1 MIVLTH
7 GLLRA
12 VAARILSAAGAAE
25 ADAATVADHLV
36 DANLA
41 GHDSHGVAMVPY
53 YVRAIGAGVLDP
65 RAHAAVE
72 DGGGPALAVDGRSG
86 FGQVVAREGIAAGI
100 ARARAGGV
108 VAVALRDAFH
118 VGRVGAYAE
127 QAAAAGLAS
136 IHLVNVVGHAPFVAP
151 FRGTDPRLSTNP
163 FCVGVPGP
171 DGRPA
176 LLLDFAT
183 SHVSYGKVRNAY
195 AAGAPA
201 PPGALIDA
209 RGRPTDDPSV
219 MFVEPKGAMR
229 PMGEYKGYGLA
240 LACELLAG
248 ALAGGGTLP
257 RVPTADA
264 RITNNMVSI
273 LLDPARFP
281 GGPSFAAEIAE
292 GIRWVKASPPADP
305 AQPVLVAGEPEA
317 AARAARLAGGVP
329 VPEAIWE
336 EIRAAG
342 RAVGAAEIEAG

>member
-7 GLLRA
+7 GALRA
-12 VAARILSAAGAAE
+12 AAARILSAAGAA
-25 ADAATVADHLV
+25 APDAATVADHLV

-53 YVRAIGAGVLDP
+53 YVRAIAAGVLDP
-65 RAHAAVE
+65 RAHAAIE

-86 FGQVVAREGIAAGI
+86 FGQVVAREGIAAGM
-100 ARARAGGV
+100 ARVREGGV
-108 VAVALRDAFH
+108 AAVALRDAFH

-127 QAAAAGLAS
+127 QAAAAGLVS

-151 FRGTDPRLSTNP
+151 FRGSDARLATNP

-171 DGRPA
+171 EGRPA

-183 SHVSYGKVRNAY
+183 SHVAYGKVRNAY
-195 AAGAPA
+195 AAGLPA

-219 MFVEPKGAMR
+219 LFVEPRGAMR
-229 PMGEYKGYGLA
+229 PFGDYKGSGLA

-264 RITNNMVSI
+264 RITNNMVSV
-273 LLDPARFP
+273 LLDPARFA
-281 GGPSFAAEIAE
+281 GGRTFAAEIAE
-292 GIRWVKASPPADP
+292 GIGWVKASPPADP

-317 AARAARLAGGVP
+317 AARAARLAGGIP
-329 VPEAIWE
+329 VPEGIWE
-336 EIRAAG
+336 EIRAAATSVG
-342 RAVGAAEIEAG
+342 VAVDR

>member
-1 MIVLTH
+1 MIVLPH
-7 GLLRA
+7 ERLRA
-12 VAARILSAAGAAE
+12 AAARILAAAGASE
-25 ADAATVADHLV
+25 PDASVVADHLV

-53 YVRAIGAGVLDP
+53 YVRAIAAGVLDP

-72 DGGGPALAVDGRSG
+72 DAGGPVLAVAGRKG

-100 ARARAGGV
+100 ARARGTGV

-118 VGRVGAYAE
+118 VGRVGTYAE
-127 QAAAAGLAS
+127 QAAAAGLVS

-151 FRGTDPRLSTNP
+151 FRGSDARLSTNP
-163 FCVGVPGP
+163 FCAGVPGP
-171 DGRPA
+171 GGRPA

-183 SHVSYGKVRNAY
+183 SHVAYGKVRNAH
-195 AAGAPA
+195 AAGVRAPA
-201 PPGALIDA
+201 GALVDA

-219 MFVEPKGAMR
+219 MFQEPKGALR
-229 PMGEYKGYGLA
+229 PMGEYKGYGLG

-257 RVPTADA
+257 RVPQEDA
-264 RITNNMVSI
+264 RISNNMISF

-281 GGPSFAAEIAE
+281 GASTFAAEVAE

-305 AQPVLVAGEPEA
+305 ALPVLVAGEPEA
-317 AARAARLAGGVP
+317 AARAARLAAGVP
-329 VPEAIWE
+329 VADGIWE
-336 EIRAAG
+336 EIRAAAG
-342 RAVGAAEIEAG
+342 SVGVDA

>member
-1 MIVLTH
+1 MIVLSH
-7 GLLRA
+7 ASLRA
-12 VAARILSAAGAAE
+12 AAARVLSAAGAARE
-25 ADAATVADHLV
+25 DAAIVADHLV

-53 YVRAIGAGVLDP
+53 YVRAIGAGLLDP

-72 DGGGPALAVDGRSG
+72 DGGGPALAVHGRSG
-86 FGQVVAREGIAAGI
+86 FGQVVAREGVAAGI
-100 ARARAGGV
+100 ARVRESGV

-127 QAAAAGLAS
+127 QAAAAGLVS
-136 IHLVNVVGHAPFVAP
+136 IHFVNVVGHAPFVAP
-151 FRGTDPRLSTNP
+151 FRGSDARLSTNP

-171 DGRPA
+171 GGRPA

-183 SHVSYGKVRNAY
+183 SHVSYGKVRNAH
-195 AAGAPA
+195 AAGVPA

-209 RGRPTDDPSV
+209 HGRPTDDASV

-229 PMGEYKGYGLA
+229 PFGEYKGSGLA

-257 RVPTADA
+257 RVPTTDA
-264 RITNNMVSI
+264 RITNNMLSI
-273 LLDPARFP
+273 LLDPGRFP
-281 GGPSFAAEIAE
+281 GGPTFAAEVAD
-292 GIRWVKASPPADP
+292 GIGWVKASPPADR
-305 AQPVLVAGEPEA
+305 ALPVLVAGDPEA
-317 AARAARLAGGVP
+317 SARAERLAAGIP
-329 VPEAIWE
+329 VPDAIWE

-342 RAVGAAEIEAG
+342 RTVGVSEIEGP

>member
-1 MIVLTH
+1 
-7 GLLRA
+7 

-25 ADAATVADHLV
+25 ADAAAVADHLV

-53 YVRAIGAGVLDP
+53 YVKAIGAGVLDP
-65 RAHAAVE
+65 RAHAAIE
-72 DGGGPALAVDGRSG
+72 DGGGAALAVDGRSG

-100 ARARAGGV
+100 ARARATGV

-127 QAAAAGLAS
+127 QAAAAGLVS

-151 FRGTDPRLSTNP
+151 FRGSDARLATNP
-163 FCVGVPGP
+163 FCVGVPAPGA
-171 DGRPA
+171 RPA

-183 SHVSYGKVRNAY
+183 SHVSYGKVRNAH

-201 PPGALIDA
+201 PAGALIDS
-209 RGRPTDDPSV
+209 RGRPTDDPRV
-219 MFVEPKGAMR
+219 MFEEPKGALR
-229 PMGEYKGYGLA
+229 PFGEYKGSGLG

-248 ALAGGGTLP
+248 ALSGGGTLP
-257 RVPTADA
+257 RVPMQDA
-264 RITNNMVSI
+264 RITNNMLSL

-281 GGPSFAAEIAE
+281 GGATFAAEIAA
-292 GIRWVKASPPADP
+292 GIGWVKASPPADP
-305 AQPVLVAGEPEA
+305 ALPVLVAGEPEA

-329 VPEAIWE
+329 VAEAIWE

-342 RAVGAAEIEAG
+342 RSVAVPDPE